1 MDTAL
6 RPRWSAL
13 RDPLLVIAL
22 TPVIP
27 QVLGSIFNIWYNL
40 QVVDPLLR
48 AAGLR
53 DRFISTVI
61 VWNAIAFPAA
71 IAIWVRLVFSLRPVF
86 RRLLRDEVIPTE
98 ELDAARRRLVNLPWS
113 GAIISAVT
121 WLLCI
126 PYF

>member
-6 RPRWSAL
+6 RRPQPGL

-53 DRFISTVI
+53 DRFVSTVI
-61 VWNAIAFPAA
+61 VWNAIAFPTA
-71 IAIWVRLVFSLRPVF
+71 IVIWVGLVFSLRPIF
-86 RRLLRDEVIPTE
+86 RRHRVHSPTW
-98 ELDAARRRLVNLPWS
+98 R
-113 GAIISAVT
+113 GG
-121 WLLCI
+121 
-126 PYF
+126 